1 MNFQISDRVLWVG
14 LGVYSLDP
22 HLVIL
27 LMFIGVSLF
36 LAARRVSEVLYQV
49 RELTQI
55 KREEKDD
62 HVIGE
67 GTEEGIC
74 RHLRSLYLDLELISV
89 LEALKLETLQKLSE
103 STSYDLRTA

>member
-1 MNFQISDRVLWVG
+1 MLLKLTWNPRCYVSSMNFQISDRVLWIG

-22 HLVIL
+22 NLAII

-36 LAARRVSEVLYQV
+36 LAARSVSEVLYRV

-67 GTEEGIC
+67 GTEEGIY
-74 RHLRSLYLDLELISV
+74 RRLRSLDI
-89 LEALKLETLQKLSE
+89 
-103 STSYDLRTA
+103 DP